1 MVKINFLAEKNQFA
15 GRHIKLL
22 LIKTKIFTHLL
33 LLVYKW
39 FNSKPRNIN
48 RLQILTL
55 NINQKKTGYKYSF
68 GGYYFKTKAL
78 FFGKKSQHFFWEK
91 GWLANLISR

>member
-1 MVKINFLAEKNQFA
+1 MVKINFLAEKNQFS

-39 FNSKPRNIN
+39 FNSKLRNIN

-55 NINQKKTGYKYSF
+55 NINQKKSRIQIQFWGL
-68 GGYYFKTKAL
+68 L
-78 FFGKKSQHFFWEK
+78 FQNKSTVFLKKKPTFFLGKRVAITFD
-91 GWLANLISR
+91 

>member
-1 MVKINFLAEKNQFA
+1 MVKINFLAEKNQFS

-39 FNSKPRNIN
+39 FNSKLRNIN
-48 RLQILTL
+48 RSQILTL
-55 NINQKKTGYKYSF
+55 NINQKKSRIQIQFWGL
-68 GGYYFKTKAL
+68 L
-78 FFGKKSQHFFWEK
+78 FQNKSTVFWEK
-91 GWLANLISR
+91 KPTFFLGKRVASTFD

>member
-1 MVKINFLAEKNQFA
+1 MVKINFLAEKNQFS

-22 LIKTKIFTHLL
+22 LIKTKILTHLL

-55 NINQKKTGYKYSF
+55 NINQKKSRIQIQFWGL
-68 GGYYFKTKAL
+68 L
-78 FFGKKSQHFFWEK
+78 FQNKSTVFLGKKSTFFLGK
-91 GWLANLISR
+91 RVASSFD

>member
-1 MVKINFLAEKNQFA
+1 MVKINFLAEKNQFS

-22 LIKTKIFTHLL
+22 LIKTKILTHLL

-55 NINQKKTGYKYSF
+55 NINQKKSRIQIQFWGL
-68 GGYYFKTKAL
+68 L
-78 FFGKKSQHFFWEK
+78 FQNKSTVFWKKKPTFFLGKRVASIFD
-91 GWLANLISR
+91 

>member
-1 MVKINFLAEKNQFA
+1 MVKINFLAEKNQFS

-39 FNSKPRNIN
+39 FNSKLRNIN

-55 NINQKKTGYKYSF
+55 NINQKKSRIQIQFWGL
-68 GGYYFKTKAL
+68 L
-78 FFGKKSQHFFWEK
+78 FQNKSTVFWKKKPTFFLGKRVAITFD
-91 GWLANLISR
+91 

>member
-1 MVKINFLAEKNQFA
+1 MVKINFLAEKNQFS

-22 LIKTKIFTHLL
+22 LIKTKILTHLL

-55 NINQKKTGYKYSF
+55 SINQKKSRIQIQFWGL
-68 GGYYFKTKAL
+68 L
-78 FFGKKSQHFFWEK
+78 FQNKSTVFWEK
-91 GWLANLISR
+91 KSTFFLGKRVASSFD

>member
-1 MVKINFLAEKNQFA
+1 MVKINFLAEKNQFS

-39 FNSKPRNIN
+39 FNSKLRNIN

-55 NINQKKTGYKYSF
+55 NINQKKSRIQIQFWGL
-68 GGYYFKTKAL
+68 L
-78 FFGKKSQHFFWEK
+78 FQNKSTVFLGKKSTFFLGK
-91 GWLANLISR
+91 RVASSFD

>member
-1 MVKINFLAEKNQFA
+1 MVKINFLAEKNQFS

-22 LIKTKIFTHLL
+22 LIKTKILTHLL

-39 FNSKPRNIN
+39 FNSKLRNIN

-55 NINQKKTGYKYSF
+55 NINQKKSRIQIQFWGL
-68 GGYYFKTKAL
+68 L
-78 FFGKKSQHFFWEK
+78 FQNKSTVFLGKKSTFFLGK
-91 GWLANLISR
+91 RVASSFD

>member
-1 MVKINFLAEKNQFA
+1 MVKINFLAEKNQFS

-22 LIKTKIFTHLL
+22 LIKTKILTHLL

-55 NINQKKTGYKYSF
+55 NINQKKSRIQIQFWGL
-68 GGYYFKTKAL
+68 L
-78 FFGKKSQHFFWEK
+78 FQNKSTVFWKKKPTFFLGKRVASPFD
-91 GWLANLISR
+91 

>member
-1 MVKINFLAEKNQFA
+1 MIKINFLAEKNQFS

-39 FNSKPRNIN
+39 FNSKLRNIN

-55 NINQKKTGYKYSF
+55 NINQKKSRIQIQFWGL
-68 GGYYFKTKAL
+68 L
-78 FFGKKSQHFFWEK
+78 FQNKSTVFWKKKPKFFLGKRVASTFD
-91 GWLANLISR
+91 

>member
-1 MVKINFLAEKNQFA
+1 MVKINFLAEKNQFS

-39 FNSKPRNIN
+39 FNTKLRNIN

-55 NINQKKTGYKYSF
+55 NINQKKSRIQIQFWGL
-68 GGYYFKTKAL
+68 L
-78 FFGKKSQHFFWEK
+78 FQNKSTVFWKKKPTFFLGKRVASIFD
-91 GWLANLISR
+91 

>member
-1 MVKINFLAEKNQFA
+1 MVKINFLAEKNQFS

-39 FNSKPRNIN
+39 FNSKLRNIN

-55 NINQKKTGYKYSF
+55 NINQKKSRIQIQFWGL
-68 GGYYFKTKAL
+68 L
-78 FFGKKSQHFFWEK
+78 FQNKSTVFWKKKPTFFWEK
-91 GWLANLISR
+91 GWLAHLISR

>member
-1 MVKINFLAEKNQFA
+1 MVKINFLAEKNQLS

-55 NINQKKTGYKYSF
+55 NINQKKTGYKYNF
-68 GGYYFKTKAL
+68 GVIISKQKHCFLEKKVNI
-78 FFGKKSQHFFWEK
+78 FFGKK
-91 GWLANLISR
+91 GG

>member
-1 MVKINFLAEKNQFA
+1 MVKINFLAEKNQFS

-39 FNSKPRNIN
+39 FNSKLRNIN

-55 NINQKKTGYKYSF
+55 NINQKKSRIQIQFWGL
-68 GGYYFKTKAL
+68 L
-78 FFGKKSQHFFWEK
+78 FQNKSTVFWKKKPTFFLGKR
-91 GWLANLISR
+91 LASIFD

>member
-1 MVKINFLAEKNQFA
+1 MVKINFLAEKNQFS

-39 FNSKPRNIN
+39 FNSKLRNIN

-55 NINQKKTGYKYSF
+55 NINQKKSRIQIQFWGL
-68 GGYYFKTKAL
+68 L
-78 FFGKKSQHFFWEK
+78 FQNKSTVFWKKKPTFFLGKRVASTFD
-91 GWLANLISR
+91 

>member
-1 MVKINFLAEKNQFA
+1 MVKINFLAEKNQFS

-39 FNSKPRNIN
+39 FNSKLRNIN

-55 NINQKKTGYKYSF
+55 NINQKKSRIQIQFWGL
-68 GGYYFKTKAL
+68 L
-78 FFGKKSQHFFWEK
+78 FQNKSTVFWKKKPTFFLGKRVASIFD
-91 GWLANLISR
+91 

>member
-1 MVKINFLAEKNQFA
+1 MVKINFLAEKNQFS

-39 FNSKPRNIN
+39 FNSKLRNIN

-55 NINQKKTGYKYSF
+55 NINQKKSRIQIQFWGLLFQNKSTVFWK
-68 GGYYFKTKAL
+68 KKANI
-78 FFGKKSQHFFWEK
+78 FFGKK
-91 GWLANLISR
+91 GG

>member
-1 MVKINFLAEKNQFA
+1 MVKINFLAEKNQFS

-22 LIKTKIFTHLL
+22 LIKTKIFTHLF

-39 FNSKPRNIN
+39 FNSKLRNIN

-55 NINQKKTGYKYSF
+55 NINQKKSRIQIQFWGL
-68 GGYYFKTKAL
+68 L
-78 FFGKKSQHFFWEK
+78 FQNKSTVFWKKKPTFFLGKRVASIFD
-91 GWLANLISR
+91 